1 MGGWPRRLLENEM
14 KRSWIVL
21 LAALFIALGAILWEF
36 GRDVFFLVMFVAM
49 EPAARGCDE
58 GPVTDQ
64 RSTNGRGDVVE
75 EYIRACAGFGTVV
88 DYSIVLQLS
97 GDEKTTTLVEHDRLH
112 YEYPRFRWLDYDT
125 LMIDLGKVSWL
136 QSQVHKARSIKIT
149 YVYSMGE

>member
-1 MGGWPRRLLENEM
+1 
-14 KRSWIVL
+14 
-21 LAALFIALGAILWEF
+21 
-36 GRDVFFLVMFVAM
+36 M
-49 EPAARGCDE
+49 EPAGQGCDE
-58 GPVTDQ
+58 GPVTD
-64 RSTNGRGDVVE
+64 RSATNGRGDVVE
-75 EYIRACAGFGTVV
+75 EYIRACTGFGTVV

-112 YEYPRFRWLDYDT
+112 YEYPKFRWLDDDT